1 MVTSEKSYLWL
12 SSLKVNSCGETL
24 RFIFNCTSE
33 ASFTVAVVQ
42 QPCPLSYLT
51 YCKIIKQPL
60 ILLKHFY
67 SHAEINKDFKN
78 HPQTFL
84 AGTITAEWLVEPGEP
99 VLWTESYFLCN
110 LGIYVI
116 STWLSQR
123 KEQAEVKLGKMKAC
137 QESLYRSQMKRPT
150 HTVSSQVLH
159 TWPRL
164 CCVGS
169 STLVTPCTSGT
180 PVPWLHVIR
189 HQVFWTENTMTY
201 A

>member
-1 MVTSEKSYLWL
+1 MKL
-12 SSLKVNSCGETL
+12 SSCGG
-24 RFIFNCTSE
+24 N
-33 ASFTVAVVQ
+33 ASFHFQLYLRSLLYSGGVQ

-67 SHAEINKDFKN
+67 SRAEINKDFKN
-78 HPQTFL
+78 HPQTIL
-84 AGTITAEWLVEPGEP
+84 VGTRTAEWLVEPGEP
-99 VLWTESYFLCN
+99 LLWTESYFLCN
-110 LGIYVI
+110 LGISII

-137 QESLYRSQMKRPT
+137 QETLYRSQMKRPT
-150 HTVSSQVLH
+150 HTVSSQVPH

-164 CCVGS
+164 WRVGC
-169 STLVTPCTSGT
+169 STLVSPCRSGT

-189 HQVFWTENTMTY
+189 HQEFWTENTMTY